1 MRSGIIKFEFKTFLV
16 AYAGYCVLRNYLK
29 SEKLVTIRYFWTLK
43 VFPECLG
50 TWDSPSAL
58 SVCCIQQPHVQ
69 GGHEAPS
76 TSAPRSDLGNV
87 YFLIQFTFK
96 EISAILPREIRNFGH
111 ITPCICFSLY
121 EVTHG
126 ILEEIIAQRI
136 KPTQTIKGCIT
147 HVR

>member
-1 MRSGIIKFEFKTFLV
+1 MFRNLRQSLGAV
-16 AYAGYCVLRNYLK
+16 RVLHPAA
-29 SEKLVTIRYFWTLK
+29 T
-43 VFPECLG
+43 C
-50 TWDSPSAL
+50 AA
-58 SVCCIQQPHVQ
+58 

-76 TSAPRSDLGNV
+76 TFAPRSDLGNV

-96 EISAILPREIRNFGH
+96 EITAILPREIRNFGH

-121 EVTHG
+121 EVTQG